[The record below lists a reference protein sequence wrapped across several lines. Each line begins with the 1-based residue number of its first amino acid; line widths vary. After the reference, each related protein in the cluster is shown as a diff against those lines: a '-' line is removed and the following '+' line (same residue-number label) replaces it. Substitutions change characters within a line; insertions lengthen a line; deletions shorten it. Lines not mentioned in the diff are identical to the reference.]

1 MNNFEKAEMVEIHKK
16 SKLMKIF
23 LRIHFSENSTKFDVT
38 HPTGMEKF
46 YALNVILAVVTF
58 PVDTVKS

>member
-1 MNNFEKAEMVEIHKK
+1 MVEIHKK

-38 HPTGMEKF
+38 QPTGVQKF

>member
-1 MNNFEKAEMVEIHKK
+1 MVEIHKK

-38 HPTGMEKF
+38 HPTGMQKF
-46 YALNVILAVVTF
+46 YALNVILAVVAF